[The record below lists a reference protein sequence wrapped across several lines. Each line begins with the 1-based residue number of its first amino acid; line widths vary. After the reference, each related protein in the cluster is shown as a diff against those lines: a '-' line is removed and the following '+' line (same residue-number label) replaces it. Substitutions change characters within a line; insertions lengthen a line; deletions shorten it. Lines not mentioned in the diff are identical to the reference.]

1 MEKEAHRA
9 VVTGNVLSNF
19 FLTFSM
25 ALINSIKH
33 GEQLKLKSVFAWNLR
48 RRCLAL
54 PGRWFGDWVWGW
66 GGRQWGI
73 PAKAY
78 KNSMV
83 VCYWACFKLFCKR
96 KRKHFNRSWLIVSLA
111 VPMISSIHFSGLK
124 KKKMF

>member
-1 MEKEAHRA
+1 MENEAHRA

-54 PGRWFGDWVWGW
+54 PGRWFG
-66 GGRQWGI
+66 GG
-73 PAKAY
+73 
-78 KNSMV
+78 V
-83 VCYWACFKLFCKR
+83 
-96 KRKHFNRSWLIVSLA
+96 A
-111 VPMISSIHFSGLK
+111 VGNPCQGLQELHGCVLLG
-124 KKKMF
+124 MF

>member
-1 MEKEAHRA
+1 MENEAHRA

-66 GGRQWGI
+66 GGSGESLPRPTRTPWLCVTGHVLSCF
-73 PAKAY
+73 AKG
-78 KNSMV
+78 SE
-83 VCYWACFKLFCKR
+83 C
-96 KRKHFNRSWLIVSLA
+96 IQ
-111 VPMISSIHFSGLK
+111 
-124 KKKMF
+124 